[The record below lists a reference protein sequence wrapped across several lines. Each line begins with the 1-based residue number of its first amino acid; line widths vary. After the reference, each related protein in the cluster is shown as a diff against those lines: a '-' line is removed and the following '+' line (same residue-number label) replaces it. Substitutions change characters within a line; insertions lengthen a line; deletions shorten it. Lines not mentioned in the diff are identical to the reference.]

1 MKVVVFGAS
10 GRVGRMFVDAALV
23 RGHAITAFTRNSA
36 NIRVKHKNLRISG
49 GNVSDD
55 NAVKEAVKGQDV
67 AVIALGAKDIS
78 KPHSVCSDGVRRI
91 VQAAQTFKV
100 PRLVLMGNLGLLP
113 HPSGKMQ
120 GDVNLP
126 PFLQFVFADQK
137 TAYQELVNS
146 GLDYTV
152 LCPPFMPNG
161 EKTGKYR
168 VAVDEALP
176 NAKSISLEDA
186 VELLVKEVFDAPHH
200 NVRVALAY

>member
-10 GRVGRMFVDAALV
+10 GRVGRLFVDAALA
-23 RGHAITAFTRNSA
+23 RGHQVTAFTRNSA

-55 NAVKEAVKGQDV
+55 NAVKEAMKGQAV

-78 KPHSVCSDGVRRI
+78 KPHSVCSDGTRRI
-91 VQAAQTFKV
+91 VQAAQTLGV

-120 GDVNLP
+120 GEVSLP

-137 TAYQELVNS
+137 TAYQELVGS
-146 GLDYTV
+146 GLDYAV
-152 LCPPFMPNG
+152 LCPPFMPHG

-168 VAVDEALP
+168 TAVDAILP
-176 NAKSISLEDA
+176 NAKSVSVEDA
-186 VELLVKEVFDAPHH
+186 VDLLVKEVFDAPHH
-200 NVRVALAY
+200 NVRVAVAY